1 MQILD
6 KKRYNSGV
14 KTKYLVFAI
23 LALLLVGGG
32 LWLKKE
38 KANNFSPI
46 VPSEQFSDQP
56 DELSQEQ
63 EKDKN
68 TEGEEDGDEK
78 IHEAGDNVFT
88 NTPTSLSTAPLPTEE
103 DIIRLF
109 FNLIDEG
116 RIPEAIEMMSASMA
130 PDDSS
135 KQAWGVHFNA
145 INSIQVS
152 EIKPYNQ
159 KSWDESKHKYEVLL
173 NVDISEDSAN
183 APIPYYGWATGL
195 NSRWI
200 ILEKDES
207 DMWKIASISTGP

>member
-1 MQILD
+1 M
-6 KKRYNSGV
+6 

-38 KANNFSPI
+38 KTDNFSPI
-46 VPSEQFSDQP
+46 VPSEQFSNQP
-56 DELSQEQ
+56 DELSQGQ
-63 EKDKN
+63 EKDKD

-78 IHEAGDNVFT
+78 IHETGDDVFT
-88 NTPTSLSTAPLPTEE
+88 NSPTSPSTASLPTEE

-116 RIPEAIEMMSASMA
+116 RIPEAIEMMSASMV

-183 APIPYYGWATGL
+183 APIPYYGWVTGL